1 MKLKTIILTLNFL
14 SLMLFNTTV
23 FAQDS
28 SFNLIQKEL
37 TKQQRDLLQNEKEV
51 MKVNREAFKASLT
64 KEQLSILRDKTISK
78 NEIRKRLVAT
88 FSNNQKS
95 MVKNQQVSLRKTR
108 DNFRKTLTGEQ
119 RKMLKERI
127 DKIRKSKDR
136 GELKDGPRV
145 NNANNGKKKRNRGG
159 N

>member
-1 MKLKTIILTLNFL
+1 MKLKTIILSLSFL

-28 SFNLIQKEL
+28 SFSLIQKEL
-37 TKQQRDLLQNEKEV
+37 TEQQRNLLQKEKDV
-51 MKVNREAFKASLT
+51 MKINREAFKASLT
-64 KEQLSILRDKTISK
+64 KEQLVLLRDRTISK
-78 NEIRKRLVAT
+78 YEIRKRLVAS
-88 FSNNQKS
+88 FSRNQKN
-95 MVKNQQVSLRKTR
+95 MVQNQQVSLRKTR

-127 DKIRKSKDR
+127 DKIRNSKDR
-136 GELKDGPRV
+136 GELKDGLRV
-145 NNANNGKKKRNRGG
+145 NNANNGRKKRNRG

>member
-1 MKLKTIILTLNFL
+1 MKLKTIILSLSFL
-14 SLMLFNTTV
+14 GLMLFNTTV

-28 SFNLIQKEL
+28 SFSLIQKEL
-37 TKQQRDLLQNEKEV
+37 TEQQRGLLQKEKEV
-51 MKVNREAFKASLT
+51 MKTNREAFKASLT
-64 KEQLSILRDKTISK
+64 KEQLAILRDKTISK
-78 NEIRKRLVAT
+78 NELRKRLVAT
-88 FSNNQKS
+88 FSGNQKS

-127 DKIRKSKDR
+127 DKIRNSKDR
-136 GELKDGPRV
+136 GELKDGPRI
-145 NNANNGKKKRNRGG
+145 NNANNGRKKRNRG

>member
-1 MKLKTIILTLNFL
+1 MKLKTIILSLSFL

-28 SFNLIQKEL
+28 SFSLIQKEL
-37 TKQQRDLLQNEKEV
+37 TEQQRNLLQKEKEV
-51 MKVNREAFKASLT
+51 MKINREAFKASLT
-64 KEQLSILRDKTISK
+64 KEQLVLLRDRTISK
-78 NEIRKRLVAT
+78 YEIRKRLVAS
-88 FSNNQKS
+88 FSRNQKN
-95 MVKNQQVSLRKTR
+95 MVQNQQVSLRKTR

-127 DKIRKSKDR
+127 DKIRNSKDR
-136 GELKDGPRV
+136 GELKDGPRID
-145 NNANNGKKKRNRGG
+145 NANNGRKKRNRG

>member
-1 MKLKTIILTLNFL
+1 MKLNKNILTIGFL
-14 SLMLFNTTV
+14 SLMLYNTP
-23 FAQDS
+23 FIAQNSRFDV
-28 SFNLIQKEL
+28 IQKEL

-51 MKVNREAFKASLT
+51 MKANRKAFKASLT
-64 KEQLSILRDKTISK
+64 KEQMTILRDKTVSK
-78 NEIRKRLVAT
+78 NERRKRLSAT
-88 FSNNQKS
+88 FSIIQKE

-127 DKIRKSKDR
+127 DKIRKYKDR
-136 GELKDGPRV
+136 GELKGGLRL
-145 NNANNGKKKRNRGG
+145 NKANNGKKKRNKG